1 MTPEVLE
8 ASEKLAAP
16 LGAAWGAAKALGGKV
31 LGGLATKF
39 PGIAGAVKKIAP
51 VAAFG
56 AGYAGIPTG
65 GKANM
70 AGFMT
75 GMAKDTVSS
84 TIHNQPGMFHSGIT
98 STASLRLPWLKEAG
112 LDAKD
117 ILHTSSWTK
126 EAGLDAKDILHAAPY
141 AVFAARHL
149 LPIPQDSWIG
159 PAMDIGALAG
169 LGAMDVH
176 DILDPGK
183 RSLPS
188 ALDLGGLAL
197 MTGSTIDDFLRPSP
211 VPH

>member
-1 MTPEVLE
+1 VTPEVLE

-16 LGAAWGAAKALGGKV
+16 IGAAWGAAKALGGKV

-39 PGIAGAVKKIAP
+39 PGITGAVKKIAP
-51 VAAFG
+51 VAGFV
-56 AGYAGIPTG
+56 AGYGGIPTG
-65 GKANM
+65 GKANA

-75 GMAKDTVSS
+75 GIAKDTVSS
-84 TIHNQPGMFHSGIT
+84 AVQNQPGMFRSGIT
-98 STASLRLPWLKEAG
+98 STASLRLPWL
-112 LDAKD
+112 
-117 ILHTSSWTK
+117 K

-183 RSLPS
+183 RNLPS